1 MAPRPAVECVGKG
14 ADVSDER
21 ASHLIGFL
29 CDTPLLG
36 SGFFGMLQ
44 MGLLAACR
52 KDGCELLIKAFD
64 NHAPDVPEQLKS
76 LLERSPL
83 LGVILT
89 QPICNSHEI
98 LDVLSAAGVPAVRV
112 APHSEAKAS
121 TIDISID
128 NFRAAYDTTAH
139 LIGLGHRRIAIVN
152 GPPDHGD
159 AKQRFAGFCRAM
171 KDAGLAVD
179 EALCFRGT
187 FEFDSGVAAGEQ
199 MLAMRSRPTAVFAFN
214 DEMAFGVLI
223 AAQGMNLRVPD
234 DLSLAGFDDS
244 PLARMM
250 RPNLTTC
257 RQKMELMGFQAA
269 NFLIHPPPAPE
280 ACKVVLEHELI
291 VRQSTA
297 RIP

>member
-1 MAPRPAVECVGKG
+1 MDYVGQQSN
-14 ADVSDER
+14 VSEQHT
-21 ASHLIGFL
+21 SHLIGFL

-64 NHAPDVPEQLKS
+64 NNAPDVPEQLKS
-76 LLERSPL
+76 LLQRSPL

-89 QPICNSHEI
+89 QPICHSSEI
-98 LDVLSAAGVPAVRV
+98 LDVLAAAGVPAVRI
-112 APHSEAKAS
+112 APHSKAHR

-128 NFRAAYDTTAH
+128 NNRAAYDVTAH

-179 EALCFRGT
+179 EELCFPGT
-187 FEFDSGVAAGEQ
+187 FEFDSGVAAGER

-234 DLSLAGFDDS
+234 DLSIAGFDDS

-269 NFLIHPPPAPE
+269 NFLIHPPSAPE
-280 ACKVVLEHELI
+280 AYTVVLEHDLI